1 MTLPL
6 ELEPGPG
13 PYQSF
18 FSKYDL
24 SSFIRNIADYQKNT
38 VDVFPHTMDFIMLVK
53 LIIAPCIDI

>member
-1 MTLPL
+1 MTLPV
-6 ELEPGPG
+6 EMKPKPKA
-13 PYQSF
+13 YQSF
-18 FSKYDL
+18 CSKYDL